1 MLCLQGGVDDG
12 RHESTEEGHSAVK
25 SVRGTCLSPKV
36 SSRSC
41 SLPSSWASWVT
52 EWRSL
57 EASW

>member
-1 MLCLQGGVDDG
+1 MLCLQRGVDDG
-12 RHESTEEGHSAVK
+12 RHGYEEGHSAVK
-25 SVRGTCLSPKV
+25 SVCGTCLSPKV